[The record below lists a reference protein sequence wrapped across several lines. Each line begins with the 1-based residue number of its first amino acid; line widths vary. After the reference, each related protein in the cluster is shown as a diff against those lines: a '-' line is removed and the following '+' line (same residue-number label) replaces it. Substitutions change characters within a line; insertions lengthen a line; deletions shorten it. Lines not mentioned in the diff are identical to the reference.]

1 MIFLLSG
8 VALLGLAAFAL
19 IRLRRTPGEEGDSL
33 ALGAGCVLFI
43 GVSTV
48 LISGILL
55 LLPHIRGIA
64 QGSVPWVKIAIGTA
78 TGALVVY
85 VCSVFMFELC
95 GVIYRW
101 ARGKSDQAEETPAF
115 WARRHV
121 YAAGGML
128 VIFPTVMVVVAHSD
142 GLVHPAWGIA
152 GVIAVLSL
160 YKPWVMPWLLY
171 FRGRELGRDQY
182 AEIHRWLADV
192 VERYDVPK
200 FHIRVQEGRMVNA
213 LATGGVYRHF
223 IVVGRGLLDT
233 FSTDHLK
240 AILAHEV
247 GHVVNRDLSVRYF
260 PVVVVAATL
269 YALYLQFVAFP
280 LERGAAQFFSIV
292 AGLLVV
298 QGLPLL
304 VSRRHE
310 FHADKKAV
318 EIMGDAEV
326 VAQALERFCEVNDS
340 PMDQKS
346 MTHPTMQARVDALR
360 RMGEERREG
369 GPPSV

>member
-8 VALLGLAAFAL
+8 LALLGLAVFAL
-19 IRLRRTPGEEGDSL
+19 IRTRRTPGEEGDSL
-33 ALGAGCVLFI
+33 AVGAGIVLCV
-43 GVSTV
+43 GVITV
-48 LISGILL
+48 VIAGTLL
-55 LLPHIRGIA
+55 LARQAITIA
-64 QGSVPWVKIAIGTA
+64 QAWPWWQQVA
-78 TGALVVY
+78 TGAFAVGLAAY
-85 VCSVFMFELC
+85 LCSFFMFELC

-128 VIFPTVMVVVAHSD
+128 LVFPTVMVVVAHLD

-152 GVIAVLSL
+152 GVMAVLSL
-160 YKPWVMPWLLY
+160 YQPWAMPWLLY

-200 FHIRVQEGRMVNA
+200 FHLRVQEGRMVNA

-223 IVVGRGLLDT
+223 IVVGRGLLDA
-233 FSTDHLK
+233 FSADHLK
-240 AILAHEV
+240 AILAHEI

-260 PVVVVAATL
+260 PVVFVAATL
-269 YALYLQFVAFP
+269 HALYLQFVVFS
-280 LERGAAQFFSIV
+280 LERGAAQLFTIV
-292 AGLLVV
+292 AGFLVV
-298 QGLPLL
+298 QGLLLL

-310 FHADKKAV
+310 FDADRKAV

-326 VAQALERFCEVNDS
+326 VAQALERFCEVTDS

-346 MTHPTMQARVDALR
+346 MTHPTMQARVDAIR
-360 RMGEERREG
+360 RLDDSPAGA
-369 GPPSV
+369 